1 MVTHDQ
7 NAALI
12 ADRVLVMRDG
22 KIRAD
27 LAKPTEAQ
35 LSEAA
40 R

>member
-27 LAKPTEAQ
+27 LTKPTEAQ